1 MVHVQMA
8 NNHYKEINGNSGN
21 EAFLQPPSSVPFSRF
36 FLRGG
41 GGCTQTMATLMVIV
55 VILATGDRTN
65 MVHYFWN
72 AIDARKSFSFLKY
85 SK

>member
-36 FLRGG
+36 FLGEE
-41 GGCTQTMATLMVIV
+41 AV
-55 VILATGDRTN
+55 VHRLWQR
-65 MVHYFWN
+65 
-72 AIDARKSFSFLKY
+72 
-85 SK
+85 